1 MIRHSAKSL
10 IFIMFFQ
17 GCLFYSIRGSL
28 PAHINSISLAPVINE
43 STEFSA
49 AEILN
54 EELNKLM
61 VNENVL
67 DIVLPEQADSRLE
80 VVILSVTDKP
90 YTVTLSADLG
100 MEEVEEW
107 KLTIKTTVTWFD
119 LKRDE
124 ILFEKKMSSWGSY
137 TPGVDIGS
145 DNIDN
150 DGDCPGD
157 TNKDDCRC
165 CNGDENV
172 DDKDSDETGSPRES
186 ALSISVRHLTEDIV
200 NELTNTW

>member
-1 MIRHSAKSL
+1 
-10 IFIMFFQ
+10 MFFP

-28 PAHINSISLAPVINE
+28 PAHINSISLAPVVNE
-43 STEFSA
+43 SAEFEA

-54 EELNKLM
+54 EELNDLM
-61 VNENVL
+61 LNENVL

-90 YTVTLSADLG
+90 YMVTLSADLGG

-107 KLTIKTTVTWFD
+107 KLTIKTYITWYD

-137 TPGVDIGS
+137 SPGVDIS
-145 DNIDN
+145 TDNIDN
-150 DGDCPGD
+150 DGDTLID
-157 TNKDDCRC
+157 SA
-165 CNGDENV
+165 
-172 DDKDSDETGSPRES
+172 DSDEIGSPRES
-186 ALSISVRHLTEDIV
+186 ALSISVRRLTEDIV
-200 NELTNTW
+200 NEITNTW

>member
-28 PAHINSISLAPVINE
+28 PAHINSISLAPVVNE
-43 STEFSA
+43 SAEFEA

-54 EELNKLM
+54 EELNELM
-61 VNENVL
+61 LNENVL

-90 YTVTLSADLG
+90 YTVTLSADLVG

-107 KLTIKTTVTWFD
+107 KLTIKTSITWYD

-137 TPGVDIGS
+137 TPGVDIS
-145 DNIDN
+145 TDNIDN
-150 DGDCPGD
+150 DGDNLID
-157 TNKDDCRC
+157 S
-165 CNGDENV
+165 E
-172 DDKDSDETGSPRES
+172 DSDEIGSPRES
-186 ALSISVRHLTEDIV
+186 ALSISVRRLTEDIV
-200 NELTNTW
+200 NEITNTW

>member
-1 MIRHSAKSL
+1 MIRYSAKSL
-10 IFIMFFQ
+10 IFIMFFP

-28 PAHINSISLAPVINE
+28 PAHINSISLAPVVNE
-43 STEFSA
+43 SAEFEA

-54 EELNKLM
+54 EELNELM
-61 VNENVL
+61 LNENVL

-90 YTVTLSADLG
+90 YTITLSADLEG

-107 KLTIKTTVTWFD
+107 KLTIKTYITWYD

-137 TPGVDIGS
+137 TPGVDIS
-145 DNIDN
+145 TDNIDN
-150 DGDCPGD
+150 DGD
-157 TNKDDCRC
+157 NLKDS
-165 CNGDENV
+165 E
-172 DDKDSDETGSPRES
+172 DSDEIGSPRES
-186 ALSISVRHLTEDIV
+186 ALSISVRRLTEDIV
-200 NELTNTW
+200 NEITNTW

>member
-28 PAHINSISLAPVINE
+28 PAHINSISLAPVVNE
-43 STEFSA
+43 SAEFEA

-54 EELNKLM
+54 EELNELM
-61 VNENVL
+61 LNENVL

-100 MEEVEEW
+100 GMEEVEEW
-107 KLTIKTTVTWFD
+107 KLTIKTYITWYD

-137 TPGVDIGS
+137 TPGVDIS
-145 DNIDN
+145 TDNIDN
-150 DGDCPGD
+150 DGDNLID
-157 TNKDDCRC
+157 S
-165 CNGDENV
+165 E
-172 DDKDSDETGSPRES
+172 DSDEIGSPRES
-186 ALSISVRHLTEDIV
+186 ALSISVRRLTEDIV
-200 NELTNTW
+200 NEITNTW

>member
-10 IFIMFFQ
+10 IFIMLFQ

-28 PAHINSISLAPVINE
+28 PTHINSISLAPVINE
-43 STEFSA
+43 SAEFEA

-54 EELNKLM
+54 EELNELM
-61 VNENVL
+61 LNENVL

-107 KLTIKTTVTWFD
+107 KLTIKTSITWYD

-137 TPGVDIGS
+137 TPGVDIS
-145 DNIDN
+145 TDNIDN
-150 DGDCPGD
+150 DGDNLID
-157 TNKDDCRC
+157 S
-165 CNGDENV
+165 E
-172 DDKDSDETGSPRES
+172 DSDEIGSPRES
-186 ALSISVRHLTEDIV
+186 ALSISVRRLTEDIV
-200 NELTNTW
+200 NEITNTW